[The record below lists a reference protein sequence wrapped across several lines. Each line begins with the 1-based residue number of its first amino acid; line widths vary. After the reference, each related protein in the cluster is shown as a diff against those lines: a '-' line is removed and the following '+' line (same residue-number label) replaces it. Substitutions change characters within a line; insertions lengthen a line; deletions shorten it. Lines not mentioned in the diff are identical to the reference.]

1 MLELRFASKKDAE
14 EVVDELSEFGR
25 PNLDKRVET
34 RFDPSEFLTAGY
46 EEAMAELEE
55 VEEELDSEEG
65 RNPAELLQKALT
77 VSRSLFE
84 SGDYVEITDARTRG
98 EAEDL
103 LYETADEL
111 KDVGE
116 VKERVDQAMR
126 EFAGEFKELRR
137 EGEKPETRPEVPE
150 GVSDD
155 FARYSL
161 LMNFLVS
168 PIIDI
173 MEMHARAE
181 APLEAFTH
189 DVHLDVT
196 PISGSFD
203 DLQRRVD
210 LEAHLTYTV
219 ELGIEHVLHMK
230 DVIQRLK
237 GVRLL
242 NPREG
247 ILYRFLILRLIADEI
262 LWTVRGKK
270 KAPYEE
276 FVRDVK
282 EGINT
287 LVHELGEEEVL
298 PYTTGETVKHIV
310 KKLKRAGLVRKKGNK
325 ISEA

>member
-1 MLELRFASKKDAE
+1 
-14 EVVDELSEFGR
+14 
-25 PNLDKRVET
+25 
-34 RFDPSEFLTAGY
+34 
-46 EEAMAELEE
+46 
-55 VEEELDSEEG
+55 
-65 RNPAELLQKALT
+65 
-77 VSRSLFE
+77 
-84 SGDYVEITDARTRG
+84 
-98 EAEDL
+98 
-103 LYETADEL
+103 
-111 KDVGE
+111 
-116 VKERVDQAMR
+116 
-126 EFAGEFKELRR
+126 
-137 EGEKPETRPEVPE
+137 
-150 GVSDD
+150 
-155 FARYSL
+155 
-161 LMNFLVS
+161 MNFLVS